1 MNILVIITD
10 IQSDKSALDFGG
22 LLTRVTN
29 SEITVIAVVPDEAQ
43 KAQGEQILS
52 QAEDELSDLPVSTTL
67 CTGKLVS
74 RVLTELRE
82 NTYQIIVVGEGKK
95 AVLDQQTQRQLVRA
109 IINRASASVV
119 IARQSRRALERI
131 LICTGGKR
139 VAEPVIQAGAYL
151 ARNAGADV
159 TLLHV
164 AGTIPSM
171 YTGLGEIDETLSE
184 LLKTDTP
191 TAKHLRQSARLLE
204 KYGVTAQLKLRHGVV
219 ANEILREAAKSQDD
233 LIVIGAPEQKQRF
246 KKWLL
251 GDVTG
256 AILERAPCPVLIV
269 KAQLGDPPESA

>member
-1 MNILVIITD
+1 MNIAVILTD
-10 IQSDKSALDFGG
+10 IQADENALHFAG
-22 LLTRVTN
+22 LLARVTN
-29 SEITVIAVVPDEAQ
+29 SEITLLLVVPAESNQ
-43 KAQGEQILS
+43 SQGEQVLS
-52 QAEDELSDLPVSTTL
+52 QAKHTLSDLSVNTSL
-67 CTGKLVS
+67 CIGKRVS
-74 RVLTELRE
+74 RVLSELRE
-82 NTYQIIVVGEGKK
+82 NAYQIIVIGEGQKTVI
-95 AVLDQQTQRQLVRA
+95 AQQNQRQLIRA

-119 IARQSRRALERI
+119 IVRQPRKTLERI
-131 LICTGGKR
+131 LICTGGMQ

-151 ARNAGADV
+151 ARNASAQV

-204 KYGVTAQLKLRHGVV
+204 KYGVTAEMKLRHGVV
-219 ANEILREAAKSQDD
+219 ANEILREAARSQAD
-233 LIVIGAPEQKQRF
+233 LIVIGAPEQKKRF

-256 AILERAPCPVLIV
+256 AILERSLCPVLIA
-269 KAQLGDPPESA
+269 KAGLGDPPEST